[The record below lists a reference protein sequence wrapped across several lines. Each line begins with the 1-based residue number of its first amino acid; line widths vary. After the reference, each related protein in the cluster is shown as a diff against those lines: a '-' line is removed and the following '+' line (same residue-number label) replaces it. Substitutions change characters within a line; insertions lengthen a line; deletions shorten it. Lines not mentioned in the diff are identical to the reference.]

1 MTRDGEPPARVL
13 VADDDPVDRLLAE
26 EVLLAEGYEVACA
39 ADGEAAWEACR
50 EAPPD
55 LLVLD
60 LLMPGLD
67 GFEVLGR
74 LRAEAWGQ
82 EVPVLVL
89 TGLDDTEAIERAYR
103 LGATDFATKPANW
116 LILAQRLRYMLRASR
131 TARDLAERTRELEE
145 AQRIARLGSW
155 RWDPEGERLWGS
167 RELRRILGIEDHHE
181 LAPRVLWDAVPA
193 DDRPEVERLW
203 EAALRHGAAGSLL
216 HRIVRPDGTVLRV
229 RHRIAAEASGLRG
242 TVLDVTREVEL
253 EERLRQAQKLEAL
266 GTLAGGIAHDF
277 NNLLVPILGFTELAL
292 SQLPED
298 SPVRPGLGNVAT
310 AARRAREL
318 VRQILAFSRGGE
330 GPVRPVCL
338 ARLVREVGR
347 MLGAQLPPGV
357 GWAEDLGEG
366 EFTVL
371 GDEARLHQ
379 VILNLC
385 QNAVQ
390 AVEEAG
396 GEVRVRLAR
405 APDPDGRDSV
415 CLEVADTGCGMPPEV
430 RERAFEPFFTT
441 KPVGKGT
448 GLGLSVVYGVVK
460 SLGGRVEVES
470 EPGKGS
476 TFRVFLRPAVSPAE
490 PAPQGRVGR
499 PRPGPLKILL
509 VDDEETL
516 LAFGRAVLEGA
527 GHRVDVSADPREA
540 LGRLRL
546 DPRRYDLVLADRS
559 MPGMGGDEL
568 LAEMKRLRPD
578 LVTILCT
585 GGSVG
590 EAPAADRVLQKPLA
604 PDELVAAVEGAAA
617 ARPDR

>member
-50 EAPPD
+50 KSPPD

-74 LRAEAWGQ
+74 LRAEAWGRD
-82 EVPVLVL
+82 VPVLVL

-103 LGATDFATKPANW
+103 LGATDFAPKPANW

-131 TARDLAERTRELEE
+131 TARDLVERTRELEE

-155 RWDPEGERLWGS
+155 RWDPETGRMWAS
-167 RELRRILGIEDHHE
+167 RELRRMLGLGDGAE
-181 LAPRVLWDAVPA
+181 LSPRTLWEAVPEE
-193 DDRPEVERLW
+193 DRAQVERLW
-203 EAALRHGAAGSLL
+203 EAAHRGAAAGSLL
-216 HRIVRPDGTVLRV
+216 HRIGRPDGTVVRV
-229 RHRIAAEASGLRG
+229 RHRIAAEGGELRG

-292 SQLPED
+292 SQLPEE
-298 SPVRPGLGNVAT
+298 SPVRPGLANVAT

-338 ARLVREVGR
+338 ARLAREVSR
-347 MLGAQLPPGV
+347 MLGAQLPAGV
-357 GWAEDLGEG
+357 RWAEELGDG

-390 AVEEAG
+390 AVEGAG
-396 GEVRVRLAR
+396 GEVRVRLVRR
-405 APDPDGRDSV
+405 ADPDGRDSV

-460 SLGGRVEVES
+460 SLGGRIEVES
-470 EPGKGS
+470 EPGAGS
-476 TFRVFLRPAVSPAE
+476 TFRVFLRPAE
-490 PAPQGRVGR
+490 PVPQPDARRPGRQ
-499 PRPGPLKILL
+499 RPGPLKILL

-527 GHRVDVSADPREA
+527 GHKVDVATDPREA

-546 DPRRYDLVLADRS
+546 DPTRYDLVLADRS

-568 LAEMKRLRPD
+568 LAEAKRLR
-578 LVTILCT
+578 
-585 GGSVG
+585 
-590 EAPAADRVLQKPLA
+590 
-604 PDELVAAVEGAAA
+604 
-617 ARPDR
+617 